1 MNGLKKIND
10 TLGHK
15 AGDEY
20 IRAACDMLCEYFK
33 HSPVYRVGGDEFVV
47 LLQGRDYDSRAEIM
61 KNINVKIEE
70 NIGAEKVVMSL
81 GRTYIFNYTGRFTD
95 LENQ

>member
-15 AGDEY
+15 A
-20 IRAACDMLCEYFK
+20 
-33 HSPVYRVGGDEFVV
+33 GDEFVV

-81 GRTYIFNYTGRFTD
+81 GLADFDPENDKTFHEVFKHADGHYKGRFTD